1 MSARGSQDCTEIDSR
16 TRIAKVGEVV
26 GNGNVIRENDEGRRS
41 RTISTSNTT
50 TTTSSTDPL
59 QTNNPRRSTSQDRE
73 DPEQDSKSSSF
84 FSKPYWLSKRSDTDG
99 QKDGLPSQRH
109 RRPESE
115 ELAGVGDLV
124 RLQRT
129 SANGSGEEN
138 DSEED
143 GVMGLGGAGT
153 AGGGI
158 YVSKEDDK
166 RVLRKID
173 RVSLP
178 CIYCGIGKMELVV
191 RAGQIRLTDLDVPFL
206 YLLVQPG
213 GIRFI
218 PLYG

>member
-1 MSARGSQDCTEIDSR
+1 MSARHSQDRINIESR
-16 TRIAKVGEVV
+16 TNDNDVDDRIIKVGGIV
-26 GNGNVIRENDEGRRS
+26 GNENVIRENDEGRRS

-59 QTNNPRRSTSQDRE
+59 QTLNPRRSTTPDRE
-73 DPEQDSKSSSF
+73 DQEQESKSSSF

-99 QKDGLPSQRH
+99 CKDGLPGQRH
-109 RRPESE
+109 RRTESE
-115 ELAGVGDLV
+115 ELAGVGGLV

-138 DSEED
+138 DSEEE

-173 RVSLP
+173 RVSLTWV
-178 CIYCGIGKMELVV
+178 YSEIGKMRLVD
-191 RAGQIRLTDLDVPFL
+191 RAGLIRVD
-206 YLLVQPG
+206 
-213 GIRFI
+213 
-218 PLYG
+218 

>member
-1 MSARGSQDCTEIDSR
+1 MSARRSQDRINIESR
-16 TRIAKVGEVV
+16 TNNNDRIVNVGEVV
-26 GNGNVIRENDEGRRS
+26 GKENVVRANDEGRRS

-50 TTTSSTDPL
+50 TTTSSSDPL
-59 QTNNPRRSTSQDRE
+59 QTHNPRRSTSQDRE
-73 DPEQDSKSSSF
+73 DQEQESKSSSF

-99 QKDGLPSQRH
+99 QKDGLPGQRH
-109 RRPESE
+109 RRTESE

-138 DSEED
+138 EGEED

-178 CIYCGIGKMELVV
+178 
-191 RAGQIRLTDLDVPFL
+191 
-206 YLLVQPG
+206 
-213 GIRFI
+213 
-218 PLYG
+218 

>member
-1 MSARGSQDCTEIDSR
+1 MSARRSQDHLDIESR
-16 TRIAKVGEVV
+16 TNDNDRIARVGGVV
-26 GNGNVIRENDEGRRS
+26 GNGNVSRDDDEGRRS

-59 QTNNPRRSTSQDRE
+59 QTNSPRRSTSQDRE
-73 DPEQDSKSSSF
+73 DQEQESKSSSF

-99 QKDGLPSQRH
+99 YKDGVSSQRH
-109 RRPESE
+109 RRTESE

-129 SANGSGEEN
+129 SANGSGEEYN
-138 DSEED
+138 SEED
-143 GVMGLGGAGT
+143 GVIGLAGAGT

-173 RVSLP
+173 RVSLAWF
-178 CIYCGIGKMELVV
+178 YFEIGK
-191 RAGQIRLTDLDVPFL
+191 I
-206 YLLVQPG
+206 VQPG
-213 GIRFI
+213 GIRFN
-218 PLYG
+218 PLYE

>member
-1 MSARGSQDCTEIDSR
+1 MSARRSQDRKNIESR
-16 TRIAKVGEVV
+16 TNDSDRTSNVGGIV
-26 GNGNVIRENDEGRRS
+26 GNENVVRANDEERRS

-59 QTNNPRRSTSQDRE
+59 QTHHPRRSTSQEPE
-73 DPEQDSKSSSF
+73 DQEQESKSSSF

-109 RRPESE
+109 RRTESE

-129 SANGSGEEN
+129 SPSGSGEEYN
-138 DSEED
+138 SEED
-143 GVMGLGGAGT
+143 GMMGLGGAGT

-158 YVSKEDDK
+158 FVSKEDDK

-173 RVSLP
+173 RVSLAWF
-178 CIYCGIGKMELVV
+178 YFAIGKMGLVV
-191 RAGQIRLTDLDVPFL
+191 RFR
-206 YLLVQPG
+206 
-213 GIRFI
+213 
-218 PLYG
+218 